1 MKKLAIGL
9 LTLALLNPI
18 SAEAAK
24 TVPYKNQKAGQFCKT
39 IDIKKT
45 VKLPNGTK
53 LKCVKEGSRARW
65 KAK

>member
-24 TVPYKNQKAGQFCKT
+24 SVPYKNQKAGQFCKT
-39 IDIKKT
+39 IDIKKI
-45 VKLPNGTK
+45 VNLPNGTK
-53 LKCVKEGSRARW
+53 LKCVKDGSRARW
-65 KAK
+65 KVK

>member
-39 IDIKKT
+39 IDIKKK